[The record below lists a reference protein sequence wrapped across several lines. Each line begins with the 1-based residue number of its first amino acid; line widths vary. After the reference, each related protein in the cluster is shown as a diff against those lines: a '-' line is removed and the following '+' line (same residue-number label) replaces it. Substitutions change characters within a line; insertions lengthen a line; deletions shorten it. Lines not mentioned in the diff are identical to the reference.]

1 MSFDKLDRTTQYIV
15 NAKTRASALLNEK
28 EPKLTALE
36 KALWLKLKRGQH
48 ATGVKSGRSGD
59 RVGA

>member
-48 ATGVKSGRSGD
+48 TSGLKRARSGD
-59 RVGA
+59 RFDA

>member
-36 KALWLKLKRGQH
+36 KALWLKLKRGSH
-48 ATGVKSGRSGD
+48 TPGLKKGRLGG
-59 RVGA
+59 RFGA

>member
-48 ATGVKSGRSGD
+48 SSGLNRARSGD
-59 RVGA
+59 RFGA